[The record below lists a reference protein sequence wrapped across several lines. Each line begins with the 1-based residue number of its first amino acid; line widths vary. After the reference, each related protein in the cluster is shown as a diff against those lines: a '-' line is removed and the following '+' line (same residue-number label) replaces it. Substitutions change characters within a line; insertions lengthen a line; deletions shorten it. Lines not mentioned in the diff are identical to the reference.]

1 MKRTLMISLFCGFC
15 GLTMSAQENA
25 GLRDSLS
32 AATEQLA
39 YHPDSIDL
47 RLKKVRWNIQL
58 KQWQYAKDDLDKVL
72 FLDNRNIAGLFYR
85 AYVNQQLMRY
95 NFARLDYNNLLTI
108 VPGNFEAQLGLAL
121 LNQKDK
127 HYTEAY
133 DQINVLIEAH
143 PDSATAYAARAG
155 IEKDR
160 GMLELAEYDYGKA
173 FELDRKTLDY
183 LVNRADIRI
192 SLRRMSEA
200 RRDLD
205 LATKLGYPRPA
216 LTEFY
221 RRLRKK

>member
-1 MKRTLMISLFCGFC
+1 
-15 GLTMSAQENA
+15 MSAQENA

-32 AATEQLA
+32 AATELLA

-133 DQINVLIEAH
+133 DQINVLVEAH

-173 FELDRKTLDY
+173 FELDRKNIDY
-183 LVNRADIRI
+183 LINRADIRI
-192 SLRRMSEA
+192 SLCRMSEA

>member
-1 MKRTLMISLFCGFC
+1 
-15 GLTMSAQENA
+15 MSAQENA

-32 AATEQLA
+32 AATELLA

-85 AYVNQQLMRY
+85 AYINQQLMRY

-133 DQINVLIEAH
+133 DQINVLVEAH

-155 IEKDR
+155 IENDR

-173 FELDRKTLDY
+173 FELDRKNIDY
-183 LVNRADIRI
+183 LINRADIRI
-192 SLRRMSEA
+192 SLCRMSEA